1 MLAIE
6 SFVAWLTNMFLRHGI
21 VTQEQ
26 AVWCRYTLFK
36 KLLSFTI
43 CFLMVLLGTL
53 ISGFWP
59 ALLFAGGLGFLAKR
73 TNGYHASTPLGCAA
87 VSALFEVVAMWI
99 LPRFVLE
106 PYLILLVG
114 ASVCVLGLSPV
125 NNKQIHLSEKE
136 LGGNAWCARLRLFTV
151 AALSA
156 SLCAGGHFPL
166 AVSLALAIFAVA
178 LSLMLATVGLG
189 VQ

>member
-1 MLAIE
+1 ME
-6 SFVAWLTNMFLRHGI
+6 SFAAWLTDMFLRHGI

-26 AVWCRYTLFK
+26 TAWCQYMLLK

-73 TNGYHASTPLGCAA
+73 TNGYHAHTPLGCAA
-87 VSALFEVVAMWI
+87 VSVLFEAVAMWI
-99 LPRFVLE
+99 LPRFALE

-114 ASVCVLGLSPV
+114 APVCVLGLAPV

-136 LGGNAWCARLRLFTV
+136 LGSIAWRARLRLFAV
-151 AALSA
+151 AAISA
-156 SLCAGGHFPL
+156 ALCAGGHFSL